1 MVSQRLSEEDNMV
14 YVVFA
19 GLTGDQRTDHLFITV
34 HVWICRKRV

>member
-19 GLTGDQRTDHLFITV
+19 GLTGDQWTDHPFITV